1 MEVIQKLMVVCS
13 PPRFYEVGTE
23 LNGRDVIE
31 IKNMSDEYE
40 DHIHSEY
47 WVLDENGELIASI
60 ENCPVIVEW
69 QTIAE
74 HDEIENDPRQRVISG
89 T

>member
-1 MEVIQKLMVVCS
+1 MDVIQKLMVVCN
-13 PPRFYEVGTE
+13 PPRIYEVGTE
-23 LNGRDVIE
+23 LNGREVIE
-31 IKNMSDEYE
+31 IKQIGYE
-40 DHIHSEY
+40 FETGVHSEFH
-47 WVLDENGELIASI
+47 VLDEDNQLIVSV

-74 HDEIENDPRQRVISG
+74 HDEKENDPRERVVSG

>member
-13 PPRFYEVGTE
+13 TPRFYEVGTE

>member
-1 MEVIQKLMVVCS
+1 QKLMVVCS
-13 PPRFYEVGTE
+13 TPRFYEVGTE